1 MVSYEEVASKFPV
14 MCQLRP
20 PLGEEGYVGW
30 IREVRQGG
38 YRLAVVV
45 DDGQV
50 RCVAGFRIQDY
61 LSCGEHL
68 YVDDLVTDRGSR
80 SKSYGKLMLDW
91 LVGEAKRNGCEQ
103 FHLDAGV
110 QRHDTHRFY
119 LREGIRSRRPTTSR
133 RRCRAARTGRPSQPG
148 V

>member
-1 MVSYEEVASKFPV
+1 VASTFPV

-20 PLGEEGYVGW
+20 HLGEEGYVGR

-50 RCVAGFRIQDY
+50 RCVAGFSIQAY
-61 LSCGEHL
+61 LYCGKHL

-91 LVGEAKRNGCEQ
+91 LVGEAKRTGCEQ
-103 FHLDAGV
+103 FHLDSGV
-110 QRHDTHRFY
+110 QRHSTHRFY
-119 LREGIRSRRPTTSR
+119 FREGM
-133 RRCRAARTGRPSQPG
+133 
-148 V
+148 